1 MEIIVLGTAVLAG
14 VASILSPCV
23 LPLLP
28 GVMAYST
35 ERNKVTPL
43 AIVAGLALSFTIMGV
58 ASAALGSIIFDYID
72 YIKIVSGMMI
82 IVMGLYLLLE
92 VVENI
97 VLRAWQYVPIS
108 KIGLPQA
115 EEGGLF
121 GGFLLGAS
129 LGIVWMP
136 CIGPMLAS
144 ILLIVAQQGTLFY
157 GGVLLF
163 AYSLGLGVPM
173 LAIAYSS
180 NFISGKVRG
189 FAKHTM
195 LVRKVAGVI
204 LLAVGIY
211 YLSGVMGMS
220 LPILS

>member
-1 MEIIVLGTAVLAG
+1 MLGTAVLAG

-43 AIVAGLALSFTIMGV
+43 AIVAGLALSFTVMGV
-58 ASAALGSIIFDYID
+58 ASAALGSFIFDYID
-72 YIKIVSGMMI
+72 YIRIISGVMI
-82 IVMGLYLLLE
+82 LVMGLYLLME
-92 VVENI
+92 IVENA
-97 VLRAWQYVPIS
+97 VLRAWQYVPVSRVGLPIS
-108 KIGLPQA
+108 K
-115 EEGGLF
+115 EGGLF

-163 AYSLGLGVPM
+163 AYSMGLGVPM

-180 NFISGKVRG
+180 NFVSGKVRSV
-189 FAKHTM
+189 AKHTL
-195 LVRKVAGVI
+195 LVRKIAGVV
-204 LLAVGIY
+204 LVVVGIY
-211 YLSGVMGMS
+211 YLSSVFGLN
-220 LPILS
+220 LPLLS